1 MCLRQSF
8 NDYFTVNHGRLLAL
22 WRTVVAYRRQF
33 ADMKAATERDV
44 LSMRNDV
51 GRLSRSMHSACLNLN
66 ANLQN
71 ADLQN
76 QVCALIVPIA
86 LIQRE
91 QFVDESKACHNRHVI
106 SAEVAQEN
114 PNSFRI

>member
-1 MCLRQSF
+1 LQSF

-44 LSMRNDV
+44 MSMRNEV
-51 GRLSRSMHSACLNLN
+51 GRLSRTMNSACLNLN

-71 ADLQN
+71 TDLQN
-76 QVCALIVPIA
+76 QVCFVLRYFTDMSIA
-86 LIQRE
+86 FEKLNT
-91 QFVDESKACHNRHVI
+91 SK
-106 SAEVAQEN
+106 
-114 PNSFRI
+114 